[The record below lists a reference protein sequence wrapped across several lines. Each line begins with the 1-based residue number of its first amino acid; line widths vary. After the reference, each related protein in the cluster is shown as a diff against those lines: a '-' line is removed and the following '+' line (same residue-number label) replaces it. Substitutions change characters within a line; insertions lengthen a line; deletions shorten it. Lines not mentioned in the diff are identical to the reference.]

1 MLSTPKNLIWV
12 MPAEGCGSVHRD
24 KQPPTRT
31 GGRSSSVSMLAVD
44 KTEER
49 SAGQAA
55 ASEDARY
62 AIRVDALFKTFERDG
77 QPLPTLRDVNF
88 HALDG
93 EFVSIIG
100 PSGCGKSTLLN
111 IIAGLDEPTSGSL
124 SLYGRQDT
132 LRLGSVGYM
141 QQKDLLLPWRS
152 VLDNATLGLEL
163 QGVTK
168 REATARAQE
177 HLGRFG
183 LEGFEK
189 SYPHSL
195 SGGMRQR
202 AAFLRTV
209 LADQEV
215 FLLDEPFGA
224 LDALNR
230 TRIHQWLTGLWESM
244 QKTIVMVTH
253 DVDEAIFLSDRVY
266 VMTARPG
273 AMKLVR
279 KVEIPRPRSL
289 DVFAT
294 GEFMEIK
301 SALLKAIREE
311 DHSEFLP

>member
-12 MPAEGCGSVHRD
+12 MPAEGCGRVHRD

-31 GGRSSSVSMLAVD
+31 GGRFPFRPMLTVD

-49 SAGQAA
+49 VAGQGVAG
-55 ASEDARY
+55 Y
-62 AIRVDALFKTFERDG
+62 AIRVDGLSKTFERDG
-77 QPLPTLRDVNF
+77 QPLPTLNSVNF
-88 HALDG
+88 YARDG

-111 IIAGLDEPTSGSL
+111 IIAGLAEPTSGVL
-124 SLYGRQDT
+124 SLYDRQDSA
-132 LRLGSVGYM
+132 RLGSVGYM

-152 VLDNATLGLEL
+152 VLDNAILGLEL
-163 QGVTK
+163 QGVSK
-168 REATARAQE
+168 REATARAKE

-189 SYPHSL
+189 SYPHNL

-273 AMKLVR
+273 AMKMVMR
-279 KVEIPRPRSL
+279 VGIPRPRSL
-289 DVFAT
+289 DVIAT
-294 GEFMEIK
+294 PEFMDIK
-301 SALLKAIREE
+301 AALLRAIREE
-311 DHSEFLP
+311 DHSEASA

>member
-1 MLSTPKNLIWV
+1 MVKSTETI
-12 MPAEGCGSVHRD
+12 SR
-24 KQPPTRT
+24 PPTQV
-31 GGRSSSVSMLAVD
+31 GGLLCGLMLTAD

-49 SAGQAA
+49 VAGQGA
-55 ASEDARY
+55 ASPEPDGARY
-62 AIRVDALFKTFERDG
+62 AIRTDALSKTFERDG

-88 HALDG
+88 HASDG

-111 IIAGLDEPTSGSL
+111 IIAGLDEPTSGGV
-124 SLYGRQDT
+124 SLYDRRDAA
-132 LRLGSVGYM
+132 RLGSVGYM

-152 VLDNATLGLEL
+152 VLDNAVLGLEI
-163 QGVTK
+163 QGVPK
-168 REATARAQE
+168 REAVARAKR

-183 LEGFEK
+183 LEGFEN

-230 TRIHQWLTGLWESM
+230 TRIHQWLTGLWESLR
-244 QKTIVMVTH
+244 KTIVMVTH

-273 AMKLVR
+273 AMKMVTR
-279 KVEIPRPRSL
+279 VEIPRPRSI
-289 DVFAT
+289 DAIAT
-294 GEFMEIK
+294 PRFMDIK
-301 SALLKAIREE
+301 AALLKAIREE
-311 DHSEFLP
+311 DHSEGLP